1 MAKYAGKIGF
11 VLFDNSAPGVVKEVD
26 SPKFYRGDLLEN
38 SRRLQSADQ
47 VNDNVTVNN
56 RISIIADPYA
66 KENFHAIRYAEF
78 MGVKWIVTNI
88 SVEYPR
94 LVLTLGG
101 VYNGAST

>member
-1 MAKYAGKIGF
+1 MAKYAGNIGF
-11 VLFDNSAPGVVKEVD
+11 VFFDQSIPGIVKEVD
-26 SPKFYRGDLLEN
+26 SPKRYKGDLLEN
-38 SRRLQSADQ
+38 SRRLQSSDQ
-47 VNDNVTVNN
+47 VNDDVTVTN

-66 KENFHAIRYAEF
+66 RDNFHAIRYAEF
-78 MGVKWIVTNI
+78 MGVQWKVTSV

>member
-11 VLFDNSAPGVVKEVD
+11 VLFDSSVPGVVKEVD

-78 MGVKWIVTNI
+78 MGAKWKVTNI

-101 VYNGAST
+101 VYNGTST

>member
-11 VLFDNSAPGVVKEVD
+11 VLFDSSVPGVVKEVD

-78 MGVKWIVTNI
+78 MGAKWKVTNI

>member
-11 VLFDNSAPGVVKEVD
+11 VLFDNSVPGVVKEVVC
-26 SPKFYRGDLLEN
+26 PKFYRGDLLEN

-78 MGVKWIVTNI
+78 MGAKWKVTNI